1 MCGTPT
7 YLAPEVILQG
17 PDRPGYGF
25 QVDAWSVGVIIY
37 SCLANASPFVEDE
50 ALPLAERIA
59 CRVPDLQLLVDMGC
73 SAEGVDFVARFM
85 IHDPGQ
91 RMTVRECPRL
101 CGCLIENFLM
111 KSPSQTMQS
120 FILGYSS
127 IVKSEPLQKDKH
139 PCHASPIPRL
149 RVVDPNNVGGLSQLE
164 DSSHLLPARVSL
176 HHRPT
181 DTIIIHLSS
190 PLRQIQLRLL
200 HRHGRLWAVYHDHT
214 P

>member
-17 PDRPGYGF
+17 PDKPGYGF

-85 IHDPGQ
+85 VHDPGQ
-91 RMTVRECPRL
+91 RMTVRKCPECR
-101 CGCLIENFLM
+101 
-111 KSPSQTMQS
+111 
-120 FILGYSS
+120 Y
-127 IVKSEPLQKDKH
+127 
-139 PCHASPIPRL
+139 
-149 RVVDPNNVGGLSQLE
+149 PNG
-164 DSSHLLPARVSL
+164 
-176 HHRPT
+176 T
-181 DTIIIHLSS
+181 F
-190 PLRQIQLRLL
+190 
-200 HRHGRLWAVYHDHT
+200 
-214 P
+214 